1 MSLSNNPSMTSLA
14 SASIG
19 SVSQSEILIL
29 DFIEN
34 IFNSH
39 EFPNK
44 YLKYKKLVKNTEY
57 KAALLNIFKDLV
69 NKYELY
75 KTQLIKNSSPES
87 PFVKKN
93 SRDNMAIHNEVEEL
107 KIKEGIAEMV
117 TFIEYLRL
125 KQKIDK
131 ISRDSTLGIRYIPSD
146 TVTKDSYYSTT
157 NSIQSFN
164 KELDENENLQSM
176 LKRAATGSLKRP
188 GGKKNKRKT
197 RKIKQHFLF
206 NPDDP
211 KKSFDV
217 YIDKDPSD
225 TIPIKYTTIEDVKNT
240 ITKLEKLY
248 KNGNYPHKR
257 IWQVGMIMKVR
268 LEAIKKNKDKLYP
281 NAKNVLGRYNLANK
295 YFSFLSSRSKVKG
308 ETERKKMVFK
318 F

>member
-1 MSLSNNPSMTSLA
+1 MSLSNNPSMTSL
-14 SASIG
+14 G
-19 SVSQSEILIL
+19 SVSQSEILLL

-34 IFNSH
+34 IFNSY

-57 KAALLNIFKDLV
+57 RTALLNIFKDLD

-75 KTQLIKNSSPES
+75 KTQLIKNSSPRS
-87 PFVKKN
+87 PLVKKN
-93 SRDNMAIHNEVEEL
+93 SRDNMAIYNEIEGL
-107 KIKEGIAEMV
+107 KIKEGIAEMI

-131 ISRDSTLGIRYIPSD
+131 MSRDPTLGITYIPSEP
-146 TVTKDSYYSTT
+146 VTKDSYYSTT
-157 NSIQSFN
+157 KSLPSLN
-164 KELDENENLQSM
+164 KELDENENLQNI
-176 LKRAATGSLKRP
+176 LNRATMSSLKRP

-197 RKIKQHFLF
+197 RKIKQKFLF

-217 YIDKDPSD
+217 YIDKDPTD

-240 ITKLEKLY
+240 ITNLEKLY
-248 KNGNYPHKR
+248 KNGKYSHKR

-281 NAKNVLGRYNLANK
+281 NAKNVSGRYKLANK
-295 YFSFLSSRSKVKG
+295 YFLFLSSRSKVNG
-308 ETERKKMVFK
+308 EIERKKMVFK